1 MTLLNVLATGLAIL
15 WLLIVV
21 FGLIRMRRAAALAAG
36 LTGITVTL
44 PFLPRLIFYAYDRDE
59 FVIKYGTAAVS
70 EIGIGAVC
78 VTLGLVALI
87 SAPLAV
93 RFAWGW
99 VVPALLTLFPVTLLV
114 WAACCF
120 AIRF

>member
-1 MTLLNVLATGLAIL
+1 MTLLNGLANGLAIL
-15 WLLIVV
+15 WLSIVV
-21 FGLIRMRRAAALAAG
+21 LGLLDMRRGAALAAG

-44 PFLPRLIFYAYDRDE
+44 PFLPRLIFYAYDREE
-59 FVIKYGTAAVS
+59 FVTKYGTAAVS

-87 SAPLAV
+87 SAPLAA
-93 RFAWGW
+93 RLAWGW
-99 VVPALLTLFPVTLLV
+99 LVPALSTLFPVALLV
-114 WAACCF
+114 WLACCF